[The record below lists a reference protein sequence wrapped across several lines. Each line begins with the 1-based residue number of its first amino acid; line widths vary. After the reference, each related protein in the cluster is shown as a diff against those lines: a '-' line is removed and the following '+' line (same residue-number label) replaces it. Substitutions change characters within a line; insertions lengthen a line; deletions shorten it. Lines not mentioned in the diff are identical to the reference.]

1 MRSLYL
7 VRHGKPQYPD
17 EHSYC
22 VGQTDF
28 SLSMLGHLQ
37 AVLLNEELSD
47 KISRIYC
54 SPLLRAV
61 ETAGHMAPELPHI
74 IVSDLSERNLGE
86 WDGLSFDKIRQRW
99 PDIYKARENNP
110 DHPIPGAETPAASG
124 FRFSQAVHKILCAS
138 EGDIAVVAHTDVIS
152 SYIYALHSGMY
163 SRQRF
168 RLPCGSYYHLEVNE
182 RNNISFSDPSYILPH
197 PELNDRLC
205 LRLRHAVS
213 LPRHVQAH
221 SDAVTELACCLCN
234 MLESNGYI
242 FDQKLV
248 RSGALLHDIARLQR
262 NHTKTGGE
270 LFLQLGYPEISQ
282 IISQHHGLLETRL
295 NEAAIVFL
303 ADKLI
308 QETQRVTIEKRFADS
323 MSKCKSPE
331 ACKAHEQQLE
341 QARKLQDMIQ
351 SLCHITL

>member
-74 IVSDLSERNLGE
+74 IISDLSERNLGE

-197 PELNDRLC
+197 PELNDGLC
-205 LRLRHAVS
+205 FRLRNAVS

-248 RSGALLHDIARLQR
+248 RSGALLHDIARLQK

-270 LFLQLGYPEISQ
+270 LFLQLGYPEICQ
-282 IISQHHGLLETRL
+282 IISQHHGLKETKL
-295 NEAAIVFL
+295 DEAAIVFL

-308 QETQRVTIEKRFADS
+308 EETQRVSIEKRFADNLY
-323 MSKCKSPE
+323 KCKSPE
-331 ACKAHEQQLE
+331 ALQSHKLQLK
-341 QARKLQDMIQ
+341 QALTLQDMIQ
-351 SLCHITL
+351 SICHTTL

>member
-1 MRSLYL
+1 M
-7 VRHGKPQYPD
+7 V
-17 EHSYC
+17 
-22 VGQTDF
+22 T
-28 SLSMLGHLQ
+28 
-37 AVLLNEELSD
+37 
-47 KISRIYC
+47 
-54 SPLLRAV
+54 
-61 ETAGHMAPELPHI
+61 
-74 IVSDLSERNLGE
+74 
-86 WDGLSFDKIRQRW
+86 
-99 PDIYKARENNP
+99 
-110 DHPIPGAETPAASG
+110 
-124 FRFSQAVHKILCAS
+124 
-138 EGDIAVVAHTDVIS
+138 HTDVIS
-152 SYIYALHSGMY
+152 SYLYALHSDMY

-182 RNNISFSDPSYILPH
+182 KNNISFSDPSYILPH
-197 PELNDRLC
+197 PELNDGLC
-205 LRLRHAVS
+205 LRLRDAVS

-242 FDQKLV
+242 FNQKLV

-262 NHTKTGGE
+262 HHTKTGGE

-282 IISQHHGLLETRL
+282 IISQHHGLLETKL

-331 ACKAHEQQLE
+331 ARKAHEQQLE

>member
-1 MRSLYL
+1 M
-7 VRHGKPQYPD
+7 
-17 EHSYC
+17 
-22 VGQTDF
+22 
-28 SLSMLGHLQ
+28 
-37 AVLLNEELSD
+37 
-47 KISRIYC
+47 
-54 SPLLRAV
+54 
-61 ETAGHMAPELPHI
+61 
-74 IVSDLSERNLGE
+74 
-86 WDGLSFDKIRQRW
+86 
-99 PDIYKARENNP
+99 
-110 DHPIPGAETPAASG
+110 
-124 FRFSQAVHKILCAS
+124 
-138 EGDIAVVAHTDVIS
+138 
-152 SYIYALHSGMY
+152 
-163 SRQRF
+163 
-168 RLPCGSYYHLEVNE
+168 NE

-197 PELNDRLC
+197 PELNDGLC
-205 LRLRHAVS
+205 FRLRNAVS

-262 NHTKTGGE
+262 HHTKTGAE

-282 IISQHHGLLETRL
+282 IISQHHGLLETKL
-295 NEAAIVFL
+295 DEAAIVFL

>member
-28 SLSMLGHLQ
+28 SLSML
-37 AVLLNEELSD
+37 EELSD
-47 KISRIYC
+47 KISGIYC

-61 ETAGHMAPELPHI
+61 ETAGHMSPELPHI

-168 RLPCGSYYHLEVNE
+168 RLPCGSYYHLEENE
-182 RNNISFSDPSYILPH
+182 INNIS
-197 PELNDRLC
+197 
-205 LRLRHAVS
+205 
-213 LPRHVQAH
+213 
-221 SDAVTELACCLCN
+221 
-234 MLESNGYI
+234 
-242 FDQKLV
+242 
-248 RSGALLHDIARLQR
+248 
-262 NHTKTGGE
+262 
-270 LFLQLGYPEISQ
+270 
-282 IISQHHGLLETRL
+282 
-295 NEAAIVFL
+295 
-303 ADKLI
+303 
-308 QETQRVTIEKRFADS
+308 
-323 MSKCKSPE
+323 
-331 ACKAHEQQLE
+331 
-341 QARKLQDMIQ
+341 
-351 SLCHITL
+351 